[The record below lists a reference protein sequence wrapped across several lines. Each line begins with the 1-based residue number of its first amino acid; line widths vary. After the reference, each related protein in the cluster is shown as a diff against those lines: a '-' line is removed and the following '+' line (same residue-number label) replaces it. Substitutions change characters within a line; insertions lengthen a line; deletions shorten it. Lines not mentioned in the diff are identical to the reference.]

1 MKTRILTKD
10 LENRGIIG
18 DVTDMTYSNG
28 EPMQVGDVVIIWSPY
43 VGYKEGIVL
52 KLENKYYISGRY
64 YSTFKKGT
72 DAWNMTTVTLKKK
85 FYDLKVGEI
94 YDGIIVSEMNPS
106 TKPKKIIVI
115 NGKSIE
121 ISEESFKELK
131 KQLCD

>member
-28 EPMQVGDVVIIWSPY
+28 EPMQVGDVVVIRSPHTLY
-43 VGYKEGIVL
+43 DVRIVL
-52 KLENKYYISGRY
+52 KLEDKYYISGLY
-64 YSTFKKGT
+64 YSTFKKGMM

-106 TKPKKIIVI
+106 IKPKKIIVI

-121 ISEESFKELK
+121 ISEESFNEFK
-131 KQLCD
+131 KTIM